1 MNNLLSGHVGNGLAI
16 WRWGQNEVI
25 AHITPDRTIKV
36 YKHVSIDDLE
46 QILDLAKNDDRNIS
60 VTQDEKVFRTRP
72 KHE

>member
-16 WRWGQNEVI
+16 WRWGQDESI

-36 YKHVSIDDLE
+36 YKHVSIDELE

-60 VTQDEKVFRTRP
+60 VTQDEKVFKTRP